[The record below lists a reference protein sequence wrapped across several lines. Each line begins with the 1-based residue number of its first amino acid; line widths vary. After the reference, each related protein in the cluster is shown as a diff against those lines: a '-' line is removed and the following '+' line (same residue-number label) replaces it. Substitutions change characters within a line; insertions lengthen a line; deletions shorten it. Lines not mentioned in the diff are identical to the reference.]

1 MKTELVFKRSLLEVS
16 FFMEFYAMR
25 KGEELRGNCGAA
37 EGNRFYGNGEKQK
50 IDKIRGICYT
60 VYIIEKEAE

>member
-1 MKTELVFKRSLLEVS
+1 
-16 FFMEFYAMR
+16 MEFYAMG
-25 KGEELRGNCGAA
+25 KGLWGNCEAV
-37 EGNRFYGNGEKQK
+37 EGKRFYDNGEKQK

>member
-1 MKTELVFKRSLLEVS
+1 MKLYERGRAGGYEGRSWG
-16 FFMEFYAMR
+16 
-25 KGEELRGNCGAA
+25 KTA
-37 EGNRFYGNGEKQK
+37 EQDGKQK

>member
-1 MKTELVFKRSLLEVS
+1 
-16 FFMEFYAMR
+16 MEFYAMR
-25 KGEELRGNCGAA
+25 KGEELRGNCGAT
-37 EGNRFYGNGEKQK
+37 GGKRFYDNGEKQK

>member
-1 MKTELVFKRSLLEVS
+1 MKTELVFKRPLLEVS
-16 FFMEFYAMR
+16 FFMEFYAMG
-25 KGEELRGNCGAA
+25 KGLWGNCEAV
-37 EGNRFYGNGEKQK
+37 EGKRFYDNGEKQK